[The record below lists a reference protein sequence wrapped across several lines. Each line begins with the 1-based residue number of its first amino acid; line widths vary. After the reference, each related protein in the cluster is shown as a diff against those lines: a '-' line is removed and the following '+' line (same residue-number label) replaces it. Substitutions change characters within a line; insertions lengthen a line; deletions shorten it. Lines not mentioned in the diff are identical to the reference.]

1 MTPQERLERA
11 KSARF
16 VLENPAYVEAVAKI
30 ATDIRT
36 LRLALPPRDIEG
48 GQRLIHMEQAVE
60 KAKRLM
66 EAYLQDGEAARKELE
81 KAAEPNPVVRIGRR
95 IRRG

>member
-1 MTPQERLERA
+1 MTLEQRLERA
-11 KSARF
+11 NSARF
-16 VLENPAYVEAVAKI
+16 VLENPAYIEAVEKI
-30 ATDIRT
+30 TKDIRT

-48 GQRLIHMEQAVE
+48 GNRLIQIEQAVE

-66 EAYLQDGEAARKELE
+66 EAYMADGEAARKELE
-81 KAAEPNPVVRIGRR
+81 KVAEPNPVIRFGRR

>member
-1 MTPQERLERA
+1 MTPEERLERA
-11 KSARF
+11 TSARF
-16 VLENPAYVEAVAKI
+16 VLENAAYIEAVDKI
-30 ATDIRT
+30 TKDIRS
-36 LRLALPPRDIEG
+36 LRLQLPPRDVEG
-48 GQRLIHMEQAVE
+48 GQRLIHIEQAVE

-66 EAYLQDGEAARKELE
+66 EAYMADGEAARKELE

>member
-1 MTPQERLERA
+1 MTLEQRLQRAQE
-11 KSARF
+11 ARF
-16 VLENPAYVEAVAKI
+16 VLENAAYTEARTKLI
-30 ATDIRT
+30 SDIRA

-60 KAKRLM
+60 KANRLM
-66 EAYLQDGEAARKELE
+66 EAYMADGEAARKELE